1 MIKQKDYSKQFS
13 IFVFSIFLIGKIC
26 SSSERILNKYS
37 SIKTKNNSIF
47 LNISEFKYDESIYL
61 TINSE
66 NKCDD
71 FLEYLFLDDI
81 NDIEERLEFKYT
93 IKPEY
98 KLKKDIFGA
107 NKYSSWYYNIVKRSD
122 IIFNLKENVKGNLL
136 YLEFNCIGEVEI
148 INTKGGHEN
157 ISLGLLLYFS
167 LFMLF
172 AFIYIIL
179 KSIISS
185 CIIVMKKSYIITKN
199 WEVKNNNGNYN
210 NPPYINRTLTNIN
223 YPKER
228 IVCVEVAQNMYNM
241 KQENNNNNN
250 DKHNYNNDT
259 LTNCNNNGDYV
270 QNYNSYN
277 RQMYN
282 QEYPNETNL
291 DSPQELNLECPRAP
305 NIINSINQ
313 NYILQS
319 L

>member
-1 MIKQKDYSKQFS
+1 MKKDYSKQFS
-13 IFVFSIFLIGKIC
+13 IFVFSIFLIGKIF
-26 SSSERILNKYS
+26 SSSEGILNKYS
-37 SIKTKNNSIF
+37 SVKTKNNSIF

-228 IVCVEVAQNMYNM
+228 IVCVEVAQNIYNM

-277 RQMYN
+277 RQMHN

>member
-1 MIKQKDYSKQFS
+1 MQKDYSKQFS
-13 IFVFSIFLIGKIC
+13 ILVFSIFLIRKIF
-26 SSSERILNKYS
+26 SSSEGILNKYS
-37 SIKTKNNSIF
+37 SVKTKNNSIF

-66 NKCDD
+66 KKCDD

-81 NDIEERLEFKYT
+81 NNEKDRLEFKFT
-93 IKPEY
+93 VKPEY

-277 RQMYN
+277 RQMHN

>member
-1 MIKQKDYSKQFS
+1 MQKDYSKQFS
-13 IFVFSIFLIGKIC
+13 ILVFSIFLIGKIF
-26 SSSERILNKYS
+26 SSSEGILNKYS
-37 SIKTKNNSIF
+37 SVKTKNNSIF

-66 NKCDD
+66 KKCDD

-81 NDIEERLEFKYT
+81 NNEKDRLEFKFT
-93 IKPEY
+93 VKPEY

-199 WEVKNNNGNYN
+199 WEVKNNKSNYN
-210 NPPYINRTLTNIN
+210 NPDYINRTPTNKN
-223 YPKER
+223 CPKER
-228 IVCVEVAQNMYNM
+228 IIYVEVAQNMYNM
-241 KQENNNNNN
+241 NQENNNS
-250 DKHNYNNDT
+250 NYNNDS
-259 LTNCNNNGDYV
+259 LSNYNKNGDYV
-270 QNYNSYN
+270 QGNNLYNS
-277 RQMYN
+277 QMDH
-282 QEYPNETNL
+282 QEYPHETNL

>member
-1 MIKQKDYSKQFS
+1 MQKDYSKQFS
-13 IFVFSIFLIGKIC
+13 ILVFSIFLIGKIF
-26 SSSERILNKYS
+26 SSSEGILNKYS
-37 SIKTKNNSIF
+37 SVKTKNNSIF

-66 NKCDD
+66 KKCDD

-81 NDIEERLEFKYT
+81 NNEKDRLEFKFT
-93 IKPEY
+93 VKPEY

-199 WEVKNNNGNYN
+199 WEVKNNKSNYN
-210 NPPYINRTLTNIN
+210 NPDYINRTPTNKN

-228 IVCVEVAQNMYNM
+228 IIYVEVAQNMYNM
-241 KQENNNNNN
+241 NQENNNS
-250 DKHNYNNDT
+250 NYNNDS
-259 LTNCNNNGDYV
+259 LSNYNKNGDYV
-270 QNYNSYN
+270 QGNNLYNS
-277 RQMYN
+277 QMN
-282 QEYPNETNL
+282 HQEYPHETNL

>member
-1 MIKQKDYSKQFS
+1 MLMQKDISKQFS
-13 IFVFSIFLIGKIC
+13 ILILSIFLIGKIF
-26 SSSERILNKYS
+26 SSSEEILNKYS
-37 SIKTKNNSIF
+37 SVKTKNNSIF

-66 NKCDD
+66 KKCDD

-81 NDIEERLEFKYT
+81 NNEKDRLEFKFT
-93 IKPEY
+93 VKPEI
-98 KLKKDIFGA
+98 KLKKDFFGA

-277 RQMYN
+277 RQMHN

>member
-1 MIKQKDYSKQFS
+1 MQKDYSKQFS
-13 IFVFSIFLIGKIC
+13 ILVFSIFLIGKIF
-26 SSSERILNKYS
+26 SSSEGILNKYS
-37 SIKTKNNSIF
+37 SVKTKNNSIF
-47 LNISEFKYDESIYL
+47 LNISEFKYDENIYL

-66 NKCDD
+66 KKCDD

-81 NDIEERLEFKYT
+81 NNEKDRLEFKFT
-93 IKPEY
+93 VKPEY

>member
-1 MIKQKDYSKQFS
+1 MLMQKDISKQFS
-13 IFVFSIFLIGKIC
+13 ILILSIFLIGKIF
-26 SSSERILNKYS
+26 SSSEEILNKYS
-37 SIKTKNNSIF
+37 SVKTKNNSIF

-66 NKCDD
+66 KKCDD

-81 NDIEERLEFKYT
+81 NNEKDRLEFKFT
-93 IKPEY
+93 VKPEY

-277 RQMYN
+277 RQMHN

>member
-1 MIKQKDYSKQFS
+1 MQKDYSKQFS
-13 IFVFSIFLIGKIC
+13 ILVFSIFLIGKIF
-26 SSSERILNKYS
+26 SSSEGILNKYS
-37 SIKTKNNSIF
+37 SVKTKNNSIF

-66 NKCDD
+66 KKCDD

-81 NDIEERLEFKYT
+81 NNEKDRLEFKFT
-93 IKPEY
+93 VKPEY

-199 WEVKNNNGNYN
+199 WEVKNNNYNYN

-277 RQMYN
+277 RQMHN

>member
-1 MIKQKDYSKQFS
+1 MQKDYSKQFS
-13 IFVFSIFLIGKIC
+13 ILVFSIFLIGKIF
-26 SSSERILNKYS
+26 SSSEGILNKYS
-37 SIKTKNNSIF
+37 SVKTKNNSIF

-66 NKCDD
+66 KKCDD

-81 NDIEERLEFKYT
+81 NNEKDRLEFKFT
-93 IKPEY
+93 VKPEY

-122 IIFNLKENVKGNLL
+122 IIFNLKENVKGKLL

-157 ISLGLLLYFS
+157 LSLGLLLYFS

-199 WEVKNNNGNYN
+199 WEVKNNKSNYN
-210 NPPYINRTLTNIN
+210 NPVYINRTPTNKN
-223 YPKER
+223 YSKER
-228 IVCVEVAQNMYNM
+228 IIYVEVAQNMYNM
-241 KQENNNNNN
+241 NQENNNNNS
-250 DKHNYNNDT
+250 NYNNDS
-259 LTNCNNNGDYV
+259 LSNYNKNGDYV
-270 QNYNSYN
+270 QGNNLYNS
-277 RQMYN
+277 QMN
-282 QEYPNETNL
+282 HQEYPHETNL

>member
-1 MIKQKDYSKQFS
+1 MQKDYSKQFS
-13 IFVFSIFLIGKIC
+13 ILVFSIFLIGKIF
-26 SSSERILNKYS
+26 SSSEGILNKYS

-66 NKCDD
+66 KKCDD

-81 NDIEERLEFKYT
+81 NNEKDRLEFKFT

-241 KQENNNNNN
+241 KQENHNNNN

>member
-1 MIKQKDYSKQFS
+1 MLMQKDYSKQFS
-13 IFVFSIFLIGKIC
+13 ILVFSIFLIGKIF
-26 SSSERILNKYS
+26 SSSEGILNKYS
-37 SIKTKNNSIF
+37 SVKTKNNSIF

-81 NDIEERLEFKYT
+81 NNEKDRLEFKFT
-93 IKPEY
+93 VKPEY

-199 WEVKNNNGNYN
+199 WEVKNNKSNYN
-210 NPPYINRTLTNIN
+210 NPDYINRTPTNKN

-228 IVCVEVAQNMYNM
+228 IIYVEVAQNMYNM
-241 KQENNNNNN
+241 NQENNNNNS
-250 DKHNYNNDT
+250 NYNNDS
-259 LTNCNNNGDYV
+259 LSNYNKNGDYV
-270 QNYNSYN
+270 QGNNLYN
-277 RQMYN
+277 RQMN
-282 QEYPNETNL
+282 HQEYPHETNL

>member
-1 MIKQKDYSKQFS
+1 MLMQKDYSKQFS
-13 IFVFSIFLIGKIC
+13 ILVFSIFLIGKIF
-26 SSSERILNKYS
+26 SSSEGILNKYS

-66 NKCDD
+66 KKCDD

-81 NDIEERLEFKYT
+81 NNEKDRLEFKFT
-93 IKPEY
+93 VKPEY

-277 RQMYN
+277 RQMHN

>member
-1 MIKQKDYSKQFS
+1 MQKDYSKQFS
-13 IFVFSIFLIGKIC
+13 ILVFSIFLIGKIF
-26 SSSERILNKYS
+26 SSSEGILNKYS
-37 SIKTKNNSIF
+37 SVKTKNNSIF

-66 NKCDD
+66 KKCDD

-81 NDIEERLEFKYT
+81 NNEKDRLEFKFT
-93 IKPEY
+93 VKPEY

-250 DKHNYNNDT
+250 NDKHNYNNDT

-277 RQMYN
+277 RQMHN

>member
-1 MIKQKDYSKQFS
+1 MQKDYSKQFS
-13 IFVFSIFLIGKIC
+13 ILVFSIFLIGKIF
-26 SSSERILNKYS
+26 SSSEGILNKYS
-37 SIKTKNNSIF
+37 SVKTKNNSIF

-66 NKCDD
+66 KKCDD

-81 NDIEERLEFKYT
+81 NNEKDRLEFKFT
-93 IKPEY
+93 VKPEY
-98 KLKKDIFGA
+98 KLKKDIFGE

>member
-1 MIKQKDYSKQFS
+1 MQKDYSKQFS
-13 IFVFSIFLIGKIC
+13 ILVFSIFLIGKIF
-26 SSSERILNKYS
+26 SSSEGILNKYS
-37 SIKTKNNSIF
+37 SVKTKNNSIF
-47 LNISEFKYDESIYL
+47 LDISEFKYDESIYL

-66 NKCDD
+66 KKCDD

-81 NDIEERLEFKYT
+81 NNEKDRLEFKFT
-93 IKPEY
+93 VKPEY

>member
-1 MIKQKDYSKQFS
+1 MQKDYSKQFS
-13 IFVFSIFLIGKIC
+13 ILVFSIFLIGKIF
-26 SSSERILNKYS
+26 SSSEGILNKYS
-37 SIKTKNNSIF
+37 SVKTKNNSIF

-66 NKCDD
+66 KKCDD

-81 NDIEERLEFKYT
+81 NNEKDRLEFKFT
-93 IKPEY
+93 VKPEY

-199 WEVKNNNGNYN
+199 WEVKNNKSNYN
-210 NPPYINRTLTNIN
+210 NPVYINRTPTNKN
-223 YPKER
+223 CPKER
-228 IVCVEVAQNMYNM
+228 IIYVEVAQNMYNM
-241 KQENNNNNN
+241 NQENNNS
-250 DKHNYNNDT
+250 NYNNDS
-259 LTNCNNNGDYV
+259 LSNYIKNGDYV
-270 QNYNSYN
+270 QGNNLYNS
-277 RQMYN
+277 QMN
-282 QEYPNETNL
+282 HQEYPHETNL

>member
-1 MIKQKDYSKQFS
+1 MLMQKDYSKQFS
-13 IFVFSIFLIGKIC
+13 ILVFSIFLIGKIF
-26 SSSERILNKYS
+26 SSSEGILNKYS
-37 SIKTKNNSIF
+37 SVKTKNNSIF

-66 NKCDD
+66 KKCDD

-81 NDIEERLEFKYT
+81 NNEKDRLEFKFT
-93 IKPEY
+93 VKPEI
-98 KLKKDIFGA
+98 KLKKDFFGA

>member
-1 MIKQKDYSKQFS
+1 MQKDISKQFS
-13 IFVFSIFLIGKIC
+13 ILILSIFLIGKIF
-26 SSSERILNKYS
+26 SSSEEILNKYS
-37 SIKTKNNSIF
+37 SVKTKNNSIF
-47 LNISEFKYDESIYL
+47 LNISEFKYDENIYL

-66 NKCDD
+66 NKCED

-81 NDIEERLEFKYT
+81 NNKKNSLGFKFT
-93 IKPEY
+93 VKPEI
-98 KLKKDIFGA
+98 KLKKDFFGA

>member
-1 MIKQKDYSKQFS
+1 MLMQKDYSKQFS
-13 IFVFSIFLIGKIC
+13 ILVFSIFLIGKIF
-26 SSSERILNKYS
+26 SSSEGILNKYS
-37 SIKTKNNSIF
+37 SVKTKNNSIF

-66 NKCDD
+66 KKCDD

-81 NDIEERLEFKYT
+81 NNEKDRLEFKFT

-199 WEVKNNNGNYN
+199 WEVKNNKSNYN
-210 NPPYINRTLTNIN
+210 NPVYINRTPTNKN
-223 YPKER
+223 CPKER
-228 IVCVEVAQNMYNM
+228 IIYVEVAQNMYNM
-241 KQENNNNNN
+241 NQENNNS
-250 DKHNYNNDT
+250 NYNNDC
-259 LTNCNNNGDYV
+259 LSNYNKNGDYV
-270 QNYNSYN
+270 QGNNLYNS
-277 RQMYN
+277 QMN
-282 QEYPNETNL
+282 HQEYPHETNL

>member
-1 MIKQKDYSKQFS
+1 MLMQKDYSKQFS
-13 IFVFSIFLIGKIC
+13 ILVFSIFLIGKIF
-26 SSSERILNKYS
+26 SSSEGILNKYS

-66 NKCDD
+66 KKCDD

-81 NDIEERLEFKYT
+81 NNEKDRLEFKFT
-93 IKPEY
+93 VKPEY

-157 ISLGLLLYFS
+157 LSLGLLLYFS

-199 WEVKNNNGNYN
+199 WEVKNNKSNYN
-210 NPPYINRTLTNIN
+210 NPAYINRTPTNKN
-223 YPKER
+223 YSKER
-228 IVCVEVAQNMYNM
+228 IIYVEVAQNMYNM
-241 KQENNNNNN
+241 NQENNNNN
-250 DKHNYNNDT
+250 YNNDS
-259 LTNCNNNGDYV
+259 LSNYNKNGDYI
-270 QNYNSYN
+270 QGNNLYN
-277 RQMYN
+277 RQMN
-282 QEYPNETNL
+282 HQEYPHETNL
-291 DSPQELNLECPRAP
+291 DSPQELNLECPQAP

>member
-1 MIKQKDYSKQFS
+1 MQKDISKQFS
-13 IFVFSIFLIGKIC
+13 IIIFSIFLIGKIF
-26 SSSERILNKYS
+26 SSSEGILNKYS

-66 NKCDD
+66 KKCDD

-81 NDIEERLEFKYT
+81 NNEKDRLEFKFT
-93 IKPEY
+93 VKPEY

-277 RQMYN
+277 RQMHN

>member
-1 MIKQKDYSKQFS
+1 MLMQKDYSKQFS
-13 IFVFSIFLIGKIC
+13 ILVFSIFLIGKIF
-26 SSSERILNKYS
+26 SSSEGILNKYS
-37 SIKTKNNSIF
+37 SVKTKNNSIF

-66 NKCDD
+66 KKCDD

-81 NDIEERLEFKYT
+81 NNEKDRLEFKFT
-93 IKPEY
+93 VKPEY

>member
-1 MIKQKDYSKQFS
+1 MQKDYSKQFS
-13 IFVFSIFLIGKIC
+13 ILVFSIFLIGKIF
-26 SSSERILNKYS
+26 SSSEGILNKYS
-37 SIKTKNNSIF
+37 SVKTKNNSIF

-66 NKCDD
+66 KKCDD

-81 NDIEERLEFKYT
+81 NNEKDRLEFKFT
-93 IKPEY
+93 VKPEI
-98 KLKKDIFGA
+98 KLKKDFFGA

>member
-1 MIKQKDYSKQFS
+1 MQKDISKQFS
-13 IFVFSIFLIGKIC
+13 IIIFSIFLIGKIF
-26 SSSERILNKYS
+26 SSSEGILNKYS
-37 SIKTKNNSIF
+37 SVKTKNNSIF

-81 NDIEERLEFKYT
+81 NNKKNSLGFKFT
-93 IKPEY
+93 VKPEI
-98 KLKKDIFGA
+98 KLKKDFFGA

>member
-1 MIKQKDYSKQFS
+1 MQKDYSKQFS
-13 IFVFSIFLIGKIC
+13 ILVFSIFLIGKIF
-26 SSSERILNKYS
+26 SSSEGILNKYS
-37 SIKTKNNSIF
+37 SVKTKNNSIF

-66 NKCDD
+66 KKCDD

-81 NDIEERLEFKYT
+81 NNEKDRLEFKFT
-93 IKPEY
+93 VKPEI
-98 KLKKDIFGA
+98 KLKKDFFGA

-277 RQMYN
+277 RQMHN

>member
-1 MIKQKDYSKQFS
+1 MQKDYSKQFS
-13 IFVFSIFLIGKIC
+13 ILVFSIFLIGKIF
-26 SSSERILNKYS
+26 SSSEGILNKYS
-37 SIKTKNNSIF
+37 SVKTKNNSIF

-66 NKCDD
+66 KKCDD

-81 NDIEERLEFKYT
+81 NNEKDRLEFKFT
-93 IKPEY
+93 VKPEY

-270 QNYNSYN
+270 QGNNLYNS
-277 RQMYN
+277 QMN
-282 QEYPNETNL
+282 HQEYPHETNL

>member
-1 MIKQKDYSKQFS
+1 MLMQKDISKQFS
-13 IFVFSIFLIGKIC
+13 IIIFSIFLIGKIF
-26 SSSERILNKYS
+26 SSSEGILNKYS

-66 NKCDD
+66 KKCDD

-81 NDIEERLEFKYT
+81 NNEKDRLEFKFT
-93 IKPEY
+93 VKPEY

-228 IVCVEVAQNMYNM
+228 IVRVEVAQNMYNM

-277 RQMYN
+277 RQMHN

>member
-1 MIKQKDYSKQFS
+1 MQKDYSKQFS
-13 IFVFSIFLIGKIC
+13 ILVFSIFLIGKIF
-26 SSSERILNKYS
+26 SSSEGILNKYS
-37 SIKTKNNSIF
+37 SVKTKNNSIF

-66 NKCDD
+66 NKCED

-81 NDIEERLEFKYT
+81 NNEKDRLEFKFT
-93 IKPEY
+93 VKPEY

>member
-1 MIKQKDYSKQFS
+1 MQKDYSKQFS
-13 IFVFSIFLIGKIC
+13 ILVFSIFLIGKIF
-26 SSSERILNKYS
+26 SSSEGILNKYS
-37 SIKTKNNSIF
+37 SVKTKNNSIF

-66 NKCDD
+66 KKCDD

-81 NDIEERLEFKYT
+81 NNEKDRLEFKFT
-93 IKPEY
+93 VKPEY

-199 WEVKNNNGNYN
+199 WEVKNNKNNYN
-210 NPPYINRTLTNIN
+210 NPDYINRSPTNKN

-228 IVCVEVAQNMYNM
+228 IIYVEVAQNMYNM
-241 KQENNNNNN
+241 NQENNNS
-250 DKHNYNNDT
+250 NYNNDS
-259 LTNCNNNGDYV
+259 LSNYNKNGDYV
-270 QNYNSYN
+270 QGNNLYN
-277 RQMYN
+277 RQMN
-282 QEYPNETNL
+282 HQEYPHETNL

>member
-107 NKYSSWYYNIVKRSD
+107 NKYSSWYYNLVKRSD

-148 INTKGGHEN
+148 INTKSGYVN
-157 ISLGLLLYFS
+157 VSLGLLLYFS

-172 AFIYIIL
+172 AFIYIII

-185 CIIVMKKSYIITKN
+185 IIIVMKKQYIITKN
-199 WEVKNNNGNYN
+199 WDVKNYNDNRN
-210 NPPYINRTLTNIN
+210 NPTYINRTPSNIN

-228 IVCVEVAQNMYNM
+228 IVYVEVAQNMYNM
-241 KQENNNNNN
+241 NQDNNNNNN
-250 DKHNYNNDT
+250 NNYSNDN
-259 LTNCNNNGDYV
+259 LPNYSGNCDYI
-270 QNYNSYN
+270 QNYNLYN
-277 RQMYN
+277 RQMN
-282 QEYPNETNL
+282 HQKYPNEQNL
-291 DSPQELNLECPRAP
+291 GSPQALNSECPQSAG
-305 NIINSINQ
+305 IINSINQ

>member
-1 MIKQKDYSKQFS
+1 MQKDYSKQFS
-13 IFVFSIFLIGKIC
+13 ILVFSIFLIGKIF
-26 SSSERILNKYS
+26 SSSEGILNKYS
-37 SIKTKNNSIF
+37 SVKTKNNSIF

-66 NKCDD
+66 KKCDD

-81 NDIEERLEFKYT
+81 NNEKDRLEFKFT
-93 IKPEY
+93 VKPEY

-241 KQENNNNNN
+241 KQENNNNN

>member
-1 MIKQKDYSKQFS
+1 MQKDYSKQFS
-13 IFVFSIFLIGKIC
+13 ILVFSIFLIGKIF
-26 SSSERILNKYS
+26 SSSEGILNKYS
-37 SIKTKNNSIF
+37 SVKTKNNSIF

-66 NKCDD
+66 KKCDD

-81 NDIEERLEFKYT
+81 NNEKDRLEFKFT
-93 IKPEY
+93 VKPEI
-98 KLKKDIFGA
+98 KLKKDFFGA

-148 INTKGGHEN
+148 INTKCGHEN